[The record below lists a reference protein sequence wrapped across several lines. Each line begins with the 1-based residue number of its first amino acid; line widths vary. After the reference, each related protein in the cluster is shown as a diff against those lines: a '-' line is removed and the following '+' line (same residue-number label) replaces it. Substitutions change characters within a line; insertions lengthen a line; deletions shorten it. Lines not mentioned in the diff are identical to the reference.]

1 MMIIVVS
8 GSSYLT
14 LKRYHKINI
23 LRIVILLINVLT
35 IIVTII
41 GRLLPLAHWFAD
53 ILGEILLEL
62 FLFCFIILF

>member
-41 GRLLPLAHWFAD
+41 GRLLPLAH
-53 ILGEILLEL
+53 
-62 FLFCFIILF
+62 